1 MSRASIDLLYS
12 SILRSYDE
20 DKSIQREQL
29 LREVNMSRECL
40 PKSSKISSGWNCS
53 HSHHI

>member
-29 LREVNMSRECL
+29 LREVNLSRECL
-40 PKSSKISSGWNCS
+40 PKSSKISSGRNCS